1 MFEIDRFDFDDTA
14 PGKIMAL
21 RHGNNYVGLSWPVA
35 YVLNNDKEAYI
46 GETIHASQRTSQ
58 HLANQDRRKLTEIR
72 IISDERFNKSVILDL
87 EAFLIKHMH
96 ADGKYELQNGNNGL
110 QDHDYYQ
117 KSQYKDEFEKIWDRL
132 RQIGVVNKTIEDIE
146 NSEMFKYSP
155 YKSLGPEQL
164 QAEMEIIQALIK
176 SLETGNRC
184 SVIVSGGA
192 GTGKTILG
200 IYLMKFFADIT
211 AGSGFSFLL
220 SEEEPAD
227 EFEEVYADERLQ
239 AIRKIGIVLPQ
250 KSLQTSVK
258 NVFKGVK
265 NLDPK
270 MVLSP
275 VDVVKNYI
283 QTGEKYDLLIVDEAH
298 RLKCRYKG
306 HLANYTA
313 FDKCNSDLGLDKKWG
328 TELDWLMMCSKNI
341 IMFRDELQTVRPC
354 DIDSKD
360 FNQIVGGKYGG
371 NLAYS
376 KLETQW
382 RCEGGKDYIDYLR
395 QILSCRQEEKRDIEN
410 YDVKLFHHCDEM
422 VQEIKRLNS
431 EMGLCRVVAG
441 YAWTWNRN
449 KPQEYTIEI
458 QNKKYR
464 WNKTY
469 NNWIQTKTA
478 IDEIGCIHTVQG
490 YDLNYTG
497 VIIGEDIK
505 YDPDTGEIYA
515 VKQNYY
521 DQQGKAGVAD
531 DPEGLRGY
539 LTNIY
544 LTLLTR
550 GIKGTYIYVCDDEL
564 RKYFERYFEVVE

>member
-1 MFEIDRFDFDDTA
+1 MFKIDCFDFDDNA
-14 PGKIMAL
+14 PGKIMEL
-21 RHGNNYVGLSWPVA
+21 RHGKNYVGLSWPVA
-35 YVLNNDKEAYI
+35 YVLNNEKEAYV
-46 GETIHASQRTSQ
+46 GETIHASQRASQ
-58 HLANQDRRKLTEIR
+58 HLTNQDRRKLTEIR
-72 IISDERFNKSVILDL
+72 IISDETFNKSVILDL

-117 KSQYKDEFEKIWDRL
+117 KSEYKDEFEKIWNKL
-132 RQIGVVNKTIEDIE
+132 RQLGVVTNSIEDIE
-146 NSEMFKYSP
+146 NSELFKYSP
-155 YKSLGPEQL
+155 YKSLGVEQL
-164 QAEMEIIQALIK
+164 RAEMEIIQALLK
-176 SLETGNRC
+176 SLQTGERC
-184 SVIVSGGA
+184 TVIVKGGA

-200 IYLMKFFADIT
+200 IYLMKFFADIAKGT
-211 AGSGFSFLL
+211 GFSFLL
-220 SEEEPAD
+220 SEEEPGD
-227 EFEEVYADERLQ
+227 EFEEIYADERLQ
-239 AIRKIGIVLPQ
+239 AIQKIGLVIPQ

-258 NVFKGVK
+258 NVFDGVK
-265 NLDPK
+265 NLEKK

-275 VDVVKNYI
+275 VDVVKDYLK
-283 QTGEKYDLLIVDEAH
+283 TGKRYDLLIVDEAH
-298 RLKCRYKG
+298 RLKCRNKG
-306 HLANYTA
+306 HLANYRS
-313 FDKCNSDLGLDKKWG
+313 FDQCNRDLGLDKYEG

-354 DIDSKD
+354 DIDGED
-360 FNQIVGGKYGG
+360 FNRITGIKYGG
-371 NLAYS
+371 NLNFS
-376 KLETQW
+376 QLETQW
-382 RCEGGKDYIDYLR
+382 RCEGGEDYIDYLR
-395 QILSCRQEEKRDIEN
+395 QILSCRQKEKRDIDH
-410 YDVKLFHHCDEM
+410 YDVRLYRRCDEM
-422 VQEIKRLNS
+422 IKDIKRLNT

-449 KPQEYTIEI
+449 KPQEFTIEI
-458 QNKKYR
+458 QDKKYR
-464 WNKTY
+464 WNRSY
-469 NNWIQTKTA
+469 DNWIQTPTA

-531 DPEGLRGY
+531 DPEGLRNY

-564 RKYFERYFEVVE
+564 RKYFERFFDVQE